1 MRRRTSDIKVWW
13 YIMQSTHNKI
23 LARIRGKGRGFAF
36 SSKDFL
42 DLGSRN
48 SVDKTLS
55 RLCTQGIIR
64 RVATGIYDFPRKNEE
79 LGGKLSPDIH
89 QVAQAIARKNGVRI
103 QPSGAQA
110 ANLLGLSTQ
119 VPAQV
124 LYLTNGKSRTV
135 NIANRTLIFKRAEP
149 REMQPGS
156 DIGVLVTQALR
167 YMGKDQVDK
176 KVMDY
181 LHRQLS
187 ETDHKKLLKDA
198 RYMEDWIW
206 ETVQRIA
213 SKQER

>member
-1 MRRRTSDIKVWW
+1 
-13 YIMQSTHNKI
+13 MQSVHNKI
-23 LARIRGKGRGFAF
+23 LARIRGKGRGCAF

-42 DLGSRN
+42 DLGNRN

-55 RLCTQGIIR
+55 RLCAQEIIR
-64 RVATGIYDFPRKNEE
+64 RVASGIYDFPRKDAE

-89 QVAQAIARKNGVRI
+89 EVAQAIARKNGVRI

-119 VPAQV
+119 LPAQV
-124 LYLTNGKSRTV
+124 VYLTNGKSRTV
-135 NIANRTLIFKRAEP
+135 DIANRTLIFKRVEP

-167 YMGKDQVDK
+167 YIGRDQVDK
-176 KVMDY
+176 KVIDY

-187 ETDHKKLLKDA
+187 ESDYKKLLKDA

-206 ETVQRIA
+206 EAVQRIA
-213 SKQER
+213 SRQEQQGE